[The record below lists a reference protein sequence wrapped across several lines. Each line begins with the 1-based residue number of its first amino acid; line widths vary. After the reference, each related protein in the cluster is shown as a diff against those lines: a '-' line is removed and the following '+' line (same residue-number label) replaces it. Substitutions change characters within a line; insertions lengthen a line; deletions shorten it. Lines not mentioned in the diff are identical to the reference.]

1 MGATR
6 IEFLRGRG
14 PLGCAADFQEMRLRD
29 NRTWIAEGAGL
40 LWAGPI
46 EGRGLSEF
54 ESFFQEQ
61 SFALLGD
68 RIFDR
73 QELAENRREEAEF
86 GRTGRTN
93 EAFLVELEACLGV
106 GLPGKLGYREGSETI
121 NLKTGVQGAP

>member
-1 MGATR
+1 MR
-6 IEFLRGRG
+6 KGRG
-14 PLGCAADFQEMRLRD
+14 FYG
-29 NRTWIAEGAGL
+29 
-40 LWAGPI
+40 AGPI
-46 EGRGLSEF
+46 EGRGFSEF

-73 QELAENRREEAEF
+73 QELAENRREEEAEF